1 MARAGAEEKVSCC
14 RTRESLA
21 KNMRVLLLA
30 SFLVSLMSAYVAAR
44 PIKLVVLGDSL
55 TAGFGMQADQA
66 FPARLEKA
74 LRERGRNVVVEDAG
88 VSGDT
93 AKQGLERLDWAV
105 GEDAD
110 AVIVELG
117 ANDALRGVDPNE
129 TRKSLHEIITRLRA
143 RKVPVMVAGML
154 APPNMG
160 AAYKELFDAIY
171 PSLAREHG
179 IPIYAFFLEGVAG
192 DPDLNLED
200 GIHPNAR
207 GIEEIVRRM
216 LPQVEEFLTMAEP

>member
-1 MARAGAEEKVSCC
+1 
-14 RTRESLA
+14 
-21 KNMRVLLLA
+21 MRVLLLA
-30 SFLVSLMSAYVAAR
+30 SLVVSLMSTGVAAR
-44 PIKLVVLGDSL
+44 PVKLVVLGDSL
-55 TAGFGMQADQA
+55 TAGFNVEADQA

-74 LRERGRNVVVEDAG
+74 LRERGRNVVVENAG

-105 GEDAD
+105 GEDVD

-129 TRKSLHEIITRLRA
+129 TRKSLKEIVTRLRA
-143 RKVPVMVAGML
+143 RQVPVMIAGML

-171 PSLAREHG
+171 PTLAREHE
-179 IPIYAFFLEGVAG
+179 IPLYGFFLEGVAG
-192 DPDLNLED
+192 DPELNLED

-216 LPQVEEFLTMAEP
+216 LPQVEEFLTMVKP